1 MRFRNWFF
9 LALLLTAFQLQAQ
22 TEIIAHRGFWK
33 TDGAAENSLSAL
45 IKADSIKA
53 YGSELDIWLSS
64 DGVPIVNHDP
74 HVTLDGEKLIV
85 QDTPANVLTQVKLS
99 NGENLPTL
107 ESYLDTFKD
116 CHNTKLIIEFK
127 GHRTKYQEDELTEK
141 VLKMV
146 RDRKL
151 QNRVEYISFSLNF
164 VTKTI
169 HLDPLAHV
177 YYLTGNL
184 PPQQIKQ
191 IGAAG
196 IDYHYSVIKN
206 NPEWVKESHDLGL
219 KVNVWT
225 VNSPEDIQ
233 QMIDLKVDFI
243 TTDEPLLVEE
253 MLERSKINS
262 TVHN

>member
-1 MRFRNWFF
+1 MKLKNILFVI
-9 LALLLTAFQLQAQ
+9 LLVVCVQLQAQ
-22 TEIIAHRGFWK
+22 TQVIAHRGFWK
-33 TDGAAENSLSAL
+33 TDGSAQNSLTAL
-45 IKADSIKA
+45 VKADSIKV

-64 DGVPIVNHDP
+64 DGVPIVNHDA
-74 HVTLDGEKLIV
+74 HVTLDGEELIV
-85 QDTPANVLTQVKLS
+85 QDTPASVLTQVKLS

-107 ESYLDTFKD
+107 EDYLDTFED

-127 GHRTKYQEDELTEK
+127 SHRTKYQEDELTEK

-146 RDRKL
+146 RDRRL

-164 VTKTI
+164 VVKTI

-206 NPEWVKESHDLGL
+206 NSEWVKECHDLGL

-225 VNSPEDIQ
+225 VNSPDDIQ
-233 QMIDLKVDFI
+233 QMIDLNVDFI

-253 MLERSKINS
+253 MLERSKVNS
-262 TVHN
+262 TVYN

>member
-1 MRFRNWFF
+1 MKFKN
-9 LALLLTAFQLQAQ
+9 LLFIVLFVSGFYLQAQ
-22 TEIIAHRGFWK
+22 TQIIAHRGFWN
-33 TDGAAENSLSAL
+33 TDGSAQNSLTAL
-45 IKADSIKA
+45 LKANEIKT

-64 DGVPIVNHDP
+64 DGVPVVNHDA
-74 HVTLDGEKLIV
+74 HVTLNGEQLIV
-85 QDTPANVLTQVKLS
+85 QDTPIDVLTQVKLS

-107 ESYLDTFKD
+107 ESYLDTFED
-116 CHNTKLIIEFK
+116 CYDTKLIIEFK
-127 GHRTKYQEDELTEK
+127 SHRTKYQEDELTEK

-164 VTKTI
+164 VVKTI
-169 HLDPLAHV
+169 QLDPLAYV

-196 IDYHYSVIKN
+196 IDYNVGVIKA
-206 NPEWVKESHDLGL
+206 NPDWVKECHDLGL

-225 VNSPEDIQ
+225 VNNPEDIQ
-233 QMIDLKVDFI
+233 QMIDLNVDFI
-243 TTDEPLLVEE
+243 TTDVPLLVEE
-253 MLERSKINS
+253 MLSE
-262 TVHN
+262 